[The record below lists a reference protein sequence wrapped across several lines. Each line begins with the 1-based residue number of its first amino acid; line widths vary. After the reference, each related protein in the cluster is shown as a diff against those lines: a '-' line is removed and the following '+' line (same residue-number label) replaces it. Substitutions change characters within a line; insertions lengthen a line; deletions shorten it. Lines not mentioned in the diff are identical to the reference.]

1 MTKYCCCCCCLFLP
15 QNTNTTS
22 CWSCCASLFLLSRE
36 EVRSLLSFAV
46 DGNVGVELVRE
57 LRERKGAEPDAE
69 DVAFS
74 GEDDDV
80 ARRER
85 F

>member
-1 MTKYCCCCCCLFLP
+1 MKPTKCLLYSSF
-15 QNTNTTS
+15 TS
-22 CWSCCASLFLLSRE
+22 LLSRE
-36 EVRSLLSFAV
+36 YVRSLLSFAV

-74 GEDDDV
+74 SEDDDV

>member
-22 CWSCCASLFLLSRE
+22 SLSCCASLFLLSRE

-74 GEDDDV
+74 SEDDDV